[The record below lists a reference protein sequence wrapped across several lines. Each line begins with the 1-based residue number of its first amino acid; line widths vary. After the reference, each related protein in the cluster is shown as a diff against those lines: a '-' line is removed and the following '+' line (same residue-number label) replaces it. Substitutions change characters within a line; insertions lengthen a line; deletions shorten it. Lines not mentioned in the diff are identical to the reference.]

1 MIDANAP
8 NSAPCWCGSGMMR
21 LHEMKRNGTTTR
33 CCPRCSSWSLLWS
46 APTTAAE
53 LQEIGKGRHSRPVMA
68 ATAARDEM
76 TTHGVQ
82 T

>member
-53 LQEIGKGRHSRPVMA
+53 LQEIGKGRHPRPVLA
-68 ATAARDEM
+68 ATEDDA
-76 TTHGVQ
+76 
-82 T
+82 